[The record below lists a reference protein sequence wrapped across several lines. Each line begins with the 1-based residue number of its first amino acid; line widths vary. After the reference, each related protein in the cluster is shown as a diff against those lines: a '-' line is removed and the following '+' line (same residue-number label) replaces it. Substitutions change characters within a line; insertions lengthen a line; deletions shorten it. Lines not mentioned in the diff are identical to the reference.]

1 MTHTFGLIAQRFVT
15 HWNSQ
20 LVNTMLLSIILASHS
35 QKWNVF
41 IFTSSFQPL
50 KPYTDY
56 SKHDERLALAL
67 TESSRLTDHFLKRS
81 RETANQN
88 RSYQALYESR

>member
-50 KPYTDY
+50 KANLVYNR
-56 SKHDERLALAL
+56 RLALKQ
-67 TESSRLTDHFLKRS
+67 TESPRPTDYFLKRLQ
-81 RETANQN
+81 ETAYQN
-88 RSYQALYESR
+88 RSY